1 MATIDGGTLLLQ
13 ALEALGVE
21 HLFQILGDPLAP
33 IAIANL
39 RGGPTAYNFRHE
51 QAAAMAAQ
59 AYGYMNRRLG
69 VALVPSGPAVTNA
82 ITGLAT
88 ASTNA
93 WPMLLL
99 GGASESSK
107 RGLGDFQ
114 EMPQVESAAPFCKW
128 AASVDCAERIPWFLE
143 TAARAAFSGQPGPVY
158 LDLPSEILCAEVEA
172 RVAQHLPSFPETPR
186 PQADPAQVERAAQRI
201 ARAERPLLILGK
213 GAAWSDAGD
222 AARSL
227 AEHFELPFLPSPMGK
242 GVISDDHPLCVGAA
256 RSTALK
262 NADLIIM
269 AGARFNWAFHFGLP
283 PRVAEGVDVIHI
295 EIAPEEIGRNIPTE
309 FGLLGDVRAVFEQ
322 LALAGG
328 EHSPSPARATWLE
341 ALHQVCQKNEEALAP
356 LIHSDAPFTNFYRLF
371 HEVNEVVGK
380 DTIFVNDGE
389 HTMAISRTMQA
400 MHTPRKRL
408 DAGTS
413 GCMGVG
419 VPYAIG
425 AQIARPQQRVVC
437 MNGDYAVGWNVMELE
452 TAVRHELPIL
462 FIVANNGT
470 IRPGAMPFDNHA
482 FTPEQG
488 VRYDQLM
495 QSVGGYGEDVQTS
508 AELRPALERALA
520 SGKPA
525 LLNVAIDPHAKRKP
539 QEFGWLNREGKANY

>member
-1 MATIDGGTLLLQ
+1 MANIDGGTLLLRT
-13 ALEALGVE
+13 LEALGVE
-21 HLFQILGDPLAP
+21 HLFQVLGDPLAP
-33 IAIANL
+33 IAIANF
-39 RGGPTAYNFRHE
+39 GKGPKTYDFRHE

-99 GGASESSK
+99 GGASVTSK

-114 EMPQVESAAPFCKW
+114 EMPQLESAAPFCKW
-128 AASVDCAERIPWFLE
+128 SASVDCAERIPWFLE
-143 TAARAAFSGQPGPVY
+143 TAVRAAFNGRPGPVY
-158 LDLPSEILCAEVEA
+158 LDLPAEVLS
-172 RVAQHLPSFPETPR
+172 AQVDESLSQQLPSFPKIAR
-186 PQADPAQVERAAQRI
+186 PQADPQQVERAAQRI
-201 ARAERPLLILGK
+201 ASAERPLFVLGK

-242 GVISDDHPLCVGAA
+242 GVIPDDHPLCVGAA
-256 RSTALK
+256 RSTALR
-262 NADLIIM
+262 NADLIVM
-269 AGARFNWAFHFGLP
+269 AGARFNWAFHFGQA
-283 PRVAEGVDVIHI
+283 PRVAAGVDVIHI
-295 EIAPEEIGRNIPTE
+295 EIDPDEIGRNLPTE
-309 FGLLGDVRAVFEQ
+309 FGLQGDVRAVCKQ
-322 LALAGG
+322 LVIAGV
-328 EHSPSPARATWLE
+328 EHAPSPARNNWRE
-341 ALHQVCQKNEEALAP
+341 ALREARQHNEAALAP
-356 LIHSDAPFTNFYRLF
+356 LIHSDASFTNFYRLF
-371 HEVNEVVGK
+371 HEINELVGK

-389 HTMAISRTMQA
+389 NTAAISRSMQA
-400 MHTPRKRL
+400 MHTARERL

-437 MNGDYAVGWNVMELE
+437 MTGDYAVGWNVMELE

-470 IRPGAMPFDNHA
+470 IRPGAAAFDNHA
-482 FTPEQG
+482 FTPEQS
-488 VRYDQLM
+488 VRYDLLM
-495 QSVGGYGEDVQTS
+495 QSVGGHGENVQNS
-508 AELRPALERALA
+508 AQLRPALERALA
-520 SGKPA
+520 SGKAA
-525 LLNVAIDPHAKRKP
+525 LVNVAIDPHAKRKP
-539 QEFGWLNREGKANY
+539 QEFAWLEREGKAEY